1 MLTAEQVKGY
11 VIGRLFLSMSQCREK
26 SLIADG
32 NYIVY
37 AAGCRHAR

>member
-1 MLTAEQVKGY
+1 MLTAEHVQGY
-11 VIGRLFLSMSQCREK
+11 VTGKLFLSMSYCKEK